1 MELDLSFEN
10 KIPCLFGDYPK
21 YSSMKL
27 DIPTIVSSKFNSPFS
42 YSPSHCTTFLN
53 QNYCNPFK
61 EHHLK
66 GSNHHSSF
74 PTVVPSSIGPITM
87 IPTPSYKATHNNG
100 SHRESTGAQNPMMF
114 ESNNNKMKT
123 MHGRLNTSKG
133 VWDLSKKNIFQY
145 GETSQ
150 PQVSQSLPP
159 SLVYDAD
166 PSPSIKRKHQGDLS
180 SNGEIENKPQEN
192 DLGLVLSDQKRQ
204 NMSQKNSEIRHK
216 DPDTIKG
223 QWTADETSNL
233 VELVDTFGYDWSM
246 IAKFM
251 NGRNGKQCRERW
263 YNHLQPKIKKA
274 SWSEEEEKILIEAHK
289 RLGNKWTKIARM
301 LPGRTDNAIKNHW
314 NTAIRT
320 QSRKYKRNGWSSSKN
335 SILQKYIN
343 EITSTKEVE
352 KDHDEELAT
361 EEDEQ
366 PGGYMEVMCNNGENG
381 MEFFVEVPMKE
392 EMDFMEMICKNP

>member
-1 MELDLSFEN
+1 MELDLSFEK

-27 DIPTIVSSKFNSPFS
+27 DIPSIVSSKFNSPFS

-61 EHHLK
+61 EHHLT

-74 PTVVPSSIGPITM
+74 PTVFPSSIGPITM

-123 MHGRLNTSKG
+123 MHDRLNTSKG

-150 PQVSQSLPP
+150 PQVSQSLPASP
-159 SLVYDAD
+159 VYDAD

-192 DLGLVLSDQKRQ
+192 DPGLVLSDQKRQ
-204 NMSQKNSEIRHK
+204 TMSQKNSEIRHK
-216 DPDTIKG
+216 DPNTIKG

-352 KDHDEELAT
+352 KDHDEELVT